1 MAEAGVEDFVEL
13 GGKVLGPMISRTLVD
28 KGADMN
34 VTSVVG
40 MADIE
45 ALAKEL

>member
-1 MAEAGVEDFVEL
+1 MRDAGVEHFVEL
-13 GGKVLGPMISRTLVD
+13 GGKVLGPMITRSAGPDVAT
-28 KGADMN
+28 ASI
-34 VTSVVG
+34 VT

>member
-1 MAEAGVEDFVEL
+1 
-13 GGKVLGPMISRTLVD
+13 VLGPMITRSAGPDV
-28 KGADMN
+28 A

-45 ALAKEL
+45 ELAKGL

>member
-1 MAEAGVEDFVEL
+1 
-13 GGKVLGPMISRTLVD
+13 VLGPMITRSASDVT
-28 KGADMN
+28 

-45 ALAKEL
+45 ALLAGL